1 MEGVIIIKILLV
13 HSGTKPSGSTM
24 RAVYEAESEFQRLGI
39 SSDVFWLGNE
49 AVFSCRGCGA
59 CKKTGECFLKDAAY
73 DLSMLVKDYDG
84 FIFFTPV
91 HYAGASGN
99 MISALSRLFFSK
111 KCDLQYKPAAATSV
125 SRRGGNVSALEE
137 IERYFHFAD
146 MPVISGNY
154 PGIIH
159 GTVGDEIEC
168 DLEGLQT
175 VRSIARNMTWIMR
188 CIEAARKCGIYPEPE
203 EEKIKTS
210 YIRPNG

>member
-1 MEGVIIIKILLV
+1 
-13 HSGTKPSGSTM
+13 M
-24 RAVYEAESEFQRLGI
+24 RAVYEAKSEFQRLGI
-39 SSDVFWLGNE
+39 SSDVFWLGRE
-49 AVFSCRGCGA
+49 AVFSCRGCGV

-73 DLSMLVKDYDG
+73 DLSTRVKDYDG
-84 FIFFTPV
+84 FMFFTPV

-111 KCDLQYKPAAATSV
+111 KCDLAYKPAVAISV

-137 IERYFHFAD
+137 IHRYFYFAS

-159 GTVGDEIEC
+159 GTTQSEVEL

-175 VRSIARNMTWIMR
+175 VRSISKNMAWIMKA
-188 CIEAARKCGIYPEPE
+188 IESARLQGIYPEPE
-203 EEKIKTS
+203 EKKIKTS
-210 YIRPNG
+210 YIRSID